1 MKSSLSFKCKTT
13 LICAWKW
20 TWSSELKLSE
30 AFRAL
35 YIIPGLAAIIRCMQ
49 SFQFMELL
57 WGKISL
63 TPQYSVFVFFVG
75 KVILASTKAVYVL
88 VPLPLERQIQDLLAN
103 HRVEE
108 ALILTEGAQ
117 RNIPKDK
124 FQVTTCLR
132 RWYVG
137 HTVHLLSLLE
147 NLNMLILLPKL
158 ILLSFIKENIFH
170 NYKLDSLLNCHFL
183 LLQNLHK
190 RILQQAGF
198 IQFGQLQFLEAKEH
212 FR

>member
-30 AFRAL
+30 AFSAL

-49 SFQFMELL
+49 SFRFMELL

-63 TPQYSVFVFFVG
+63 TTQCSVFGVLFVG

-124 FQVTTCLR
+124 FQVTTYLR
-132 RWYVG
+132 WWYVG
-137 HTVHLLSLLE
+137 YTVHLLSPLE
-147 NLNMLILLPKL
+147 NLNMIILLPKL
-158 ILLSFIKENIFH
+158 N
-170 NYKLDSLLNCHFL
+170 
-183 LLQNLHK
+183 
-190 RILQQAGF
+190 
-198 IQFGQLQFLEAKEH
+198 
-212 FR
+212 

>member
-1 MKSSLSFKCKTT
+1 MCLKVN
-13 LICAWKW
+13 
-20 TWSSELKLSE
+20 LKLW
-30 AFRAL
+30 AKAL
-35 YIIPGLAAIIRCMQ
+35 WTFQCAIYYPWFGCNHQVHAKLSIYGAVVRKKTVWPLSALC
-49 SFQFMELL
+49 L
-57 WGKISL
+57 G
-63 TPQYSVFVFFVG
+63 VFFVG

-132 RWYVG
+132 RWYVD
-137 HTVHLLSLLE
+137 V
-147 NLNMLILLPKL
+147 LLPKL